1 MARYKQMR
9 TTVVAVSLLIAANA
23 AAAEKQFRARDAGKY
38 PAHQNQADV
47 TVGVRPYR
55 AEKETREAF
64 GKAKPYKY
72 GVLPILVVIT
82 NASDH
87 PLGLENLKVRFITS
101 DREGLE
107 PVSAE
112 DLAYFQ
118 PSTKPKEL
126 PRYIPR
132 VPGIGRPRLKKGPL
146 AKWEITERAFTAPVV
161 PPKSSASGFF
171 YYLTG
176 RDPDPIPGS
185 AIYLSGV
192 RDLTSGQELFYFE
205 IPLDK
210 YKNRK

>member
-1 MARYKQMR
+1 MARYQRMR
-9 TTVVAVSLLIAANA
+9 IIVVALSLFVTANA
-23 AAAEKQFRARDAGKY
+23 AAAEKQFKLRAAGKY
-38 PAHQNQADV
+38 PAHQSQADV

-55 AEKETREAF
+55 GQKETREAF

-72 GVLPILVVIT
+72 GVLPVLVVIT

-132 VPGIGRPRLKKGPL
+132 LPGIGRPRLKKGPL
-146 AKWEITERAFTAPVV
+146 AKWEIAERAFTAPVV
-161 PPKSSASGFF
+161 PPQSSAGGFF

-176 RDPDPIPGS
+176 REPNPIPGS

-192 RDLTSGQELFYFE
+192 RDLTSGEELFYFE

>member
-1 MARYKQMR
+1 MARYKRMR
-9 TTVVAVSLLIAANA
+9 TTLVAVSLLLAAGA
-23 AAAEKQFRARDAGKY
+23 AAAEKEFKARDARKY

-55 AEKETREAF
+55 GEKETREAF
-64 GKAKPYKY
+64 GKAKPYKF
-72 GVLPILVVIT
+72 GVLPVLVVIT

-132 VPGIGRPRLKKGPL
+132 VPGIGRPKLKKGPL
-146 AKWEITERAFTAPVV
+146 AKWEIIERAFTAPVV
-161 PPKSSASGFF
+161 PPKTSASGFF
-171 YYLTG
+171 YYMTG

>member
-1 MARYKQMR
+1 MARYKRMR
-9 TTVVAVSLLIAANA
+9 ILVAVLGVFAAAWA
-23 AAAEKQFRARDAGKY
+23 AAAEKPFTARAAGKY
-38 PAHQNQADV
+38 PAHQNQGDV
-47 TVGVRPYR
+47 AVAVWPYR
-55 AEKETREAF
+55 GQKETREAF

-72 GVLPILVVIT
+72 GVLPVLVVIT

-87 PLGLENLKVRFITS
+87 ALGLENLKVRFITS
-101 DREGLE
+101 DRQGLE

-161 PPKSSASGFF
+161 PPQSSASGFF

-176 RDPDPIPGS
+176 RAPDPIPGS

-192 RDLTSGQELFYFE
+192 RDLVSGQELFYFE
-205 IPLDK
+205 ISLDK